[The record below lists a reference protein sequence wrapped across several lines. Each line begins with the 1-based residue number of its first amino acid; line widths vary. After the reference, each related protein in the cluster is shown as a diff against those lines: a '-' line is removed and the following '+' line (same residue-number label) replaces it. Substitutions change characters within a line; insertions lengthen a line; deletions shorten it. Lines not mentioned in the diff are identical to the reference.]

1 VIVAQES
8 MLQQSGEKRSTR
20 DAYGQ
25 ALLRLG
31 ETERRIVALDADLA
45 SSTRTEKFGRAF
57 PERFFNVGIA
67 EQNLYSV
74 AAGLAS
80 CGKIPFASTFAVFA
94 TERALNQIKQCIA
107 YPALNVKI
115 VTSHSGFTPSGDGAS
130 HQSLIDI
137 ALMRSMP
144 NMTVVVPADAVQT
157 ERAIAAAAAYEGP
170 VYIRLGKTEVP
181 IVFEQDMEFRIG
193 ESIRI
198 RRGSDVT
205 VLVTGILLGR
215 AMEAAALAER
225 AGIEAELINIHTIK
239 PIDTA
244 AIVGSAR
251 KTGTVV
257 TVEEH
262 SIIGGLGS
270 ATAEV
275 LAEHHPVP
283 LIRVGVKDTYGESGG
298 IEELYEK
305 HGLTAKQICESIRRA
320 VRRKQEK
327 KGSVCK

>member
-1 VIVAQES
+1 MTV
-8 MLQQSGEKRSTR
+8 LRPSGEKKSTR
-20 DAYGQ
+20 DGYGQ

-31 ETERRIVALDADLA
+31 ETGPRIVALDADLA
-45 SSTRTEKFGRAF
+45 SSTRTEKFAQKY

-74 AAGLAS
+74 AAGLAA
-80 CGKIPFASTFAVFA
+80 CGKIAFASTFAVFA

-115 VTSHSGFTPSGDGAS
+115 VTSHSGFSPSGDGAS
-130 HQSLIDI
+130 HQTLIDI
-137 ALMRSMP
+137 ALMRCLP

-157 ERAIAAAAAYEGP
+157 EQAIAAAAAREGP

-181 IVFEQDMEFRIG
+181 VLFEQEMEFRIG

-198 RRGSDVT
+198 RQGSDVT
-205 VLVTGILLGR
+205 VLVTGILLGQ
-215 AMEAAALAER
+215 AIEAVALAER
-225 AGIEAELINIHTIK
+225 EGIQAELIDIHTIK

-251 KTGTVV
+251 KTGSVL

-262 SIIGGLGS
+262 SIIGGLGG

-283 LIRVGVKDTYGESGG
+283 VTRVGVRDTFGESGG

-305 HGLTAKQICESIRRA
+305 HGLTAKQIFESIRLA
-320 VRRKQEK
+320 VRSKRYKRR
-327 KGSVCK
+327 SASR

>member
-1 VIVAQES
+1 VIIAQVS
-8 MLQQSGEKRSTR
+8 MLKQSGEKRSTR

-31 ETERRIVALDADLA
+31 EADRRIVALDADLP
-45 SSTRTEKFGRAF
+45 SSTRTEYFGRKF

-74 AAGLAS
+74 AAGMAA

-115 VTSHSGFTPSGDGAS
+115 VTSHSGFTASGDGAS

-137 ALMRSMP
+137 AVMRSLP
-144 NMTVVVPADAVQT
+144 NMTVIVPADAVQT
-157 ERAIAAAAAYEGP
+157 EKAIAAAAAHEGP
-170 VYIRLGKTEVP
+170 IYIRLGKTEVP
-181 IVFEQDMEFRIG
+181 IVFERDTEFRIG

-198 RRGSDVT
+198 RQGSDVT
-205 VLVTGILLGR
+205 VLVTGILLDR
-215 AMEAAALAER
+215 AMEAAVLAER
-225 AGIEAELINIHTIK
+225 EGIEAELINIHTIK
-239 PIDTA
+239 PVDAA
-244 AIVGSAR
+244 AIVGSAG

-262 SIIGGLGS
+262 SVIGGLGGV
-270 ATAEV
+270 TAE
-275 LAEHHPVP
+275 LLSEHHPVP
-283 LIRVGVKDTYGESGG
+283 LIRVGVGDAFGESGG
-298 IEELYEK
+298 IEELYRK
-305 HGLTAKQICESIRRA
+305 HGLTAKQILESIRSA
-320 VRRKQEK
+320 VRSKR
-327 KGSVCK
+327 

>member
-1 VIVAQES
+1 MVPRPD
-8 MLQQSGEKRSTR
+8 GEKKSTR
-20 DAYGQ
+20 DGYGE

-31 ETERRIVALDADLA
+31 GTDRRIVALDADLP
-45 SSTRTEKFGRAF
+45 SSTRTEKFARKY

-74 AAGLAS
+74 AAGLAA
-80 CGKIPFASTFAVFA
+80 CGKIAFASTFAVFA

-115 VTSHSGFTPSGDGAS
+115 ATTHSGFTASGDGAS

-137 ALMRSMP
+137 ALMRSLP

-157 ERAIAAAAAYEGP
+157 EQAVAAAAAQEGP

-181 IVFEQDMEFRIG
+181 VLFDEDTRFRIG
-193 ESIRI
+193 RSIRI
-198 RRGSDVT
+198 RQGSDVT
-205 VLVTGILLGR
+205 VLVTGILLSR
-215 AMEAAALAER
+215 AVEAVAAAEQE
-225 AGIEAELINIHTIK
+225 GIDAELINVHTIK

-244 AIVGSAR
+244 AIVGSAE
-251 KTGTVV
+251 KTGSVV

-262 SIIGGLGS
+262 SILGGLGS

-275 LAEHHPVP
+275 LTEHHPVP
-283 LIRVGVKDTYGESGG
+283 VARVGVKDTFGESGE
-298 IEELYEK
+298 IEQLYEK
-305 HGLTAKQICESIRRA
+305 HGLTALQILESIRLA
-320 VRRKQEK
+320 VRSKPQRR
-327 KGSVCK
+327 SVSG

>member
-1 VIVAQES
+1 MTV
-8 MLQQSGEKRSTR
+8 LRPRGEKKSTR
-20 DAYGQ
+20 DGYGQ

-31 ETERRIVALDADLA
+31 ETGPRIVALDADLA
-45 SSTRTEKFGRAF
+45 SSTRTEKFAQKY

-74 AAGLAS
+74 AAGLAA
-80 CGKIPFASTFAVFA
+80 CGKIAFASTFAVFA

-115 VTSHSGFTPSGDGAS
+115 VTSHSGFSPSGDGAS
-130 HQSLIDI
+130 HQTLIDI
-137 ALMRSMP
+137 ALMRCLP

-157 ERAIAAAAAYEGP
+157 EQAIAAAAAREGP

-181 IVFEQDMEFRIG
+181 VLFEQDMEFRIG

-198 RRGSDVT
+198 RQGSDVT
-205 VLVTGILLGR
+205 VLVTGILLGQ
-215 AMEAAALAER
+215 AIEAVALAEQE
-225 AGIEAELINIHTIK
+225 GIQAELIDIHTIK

-251 KTGTVV
+251 KTGSVL

-262 SIIGGLGS
+262 SIIGGLGG

-283 LIRVGVKDTYGESGG
+283 VTRVGVRDTFGESGG

-305 HGLTAKQICESIRRA
+305 HGLTAKQIFESIRLA
-320 VRRKQEK
+320 VRSKRYKRR
-327 KGSVCK
+327 SASR

>member
-1 VIVAQES
+1 MTV
-8 MLQQSGEKRSTR
+8 LRPSGEKKSTR
-20 DAYGQ
+20 DGYGQ

-31 ETERRIVALDADLA
+31 ETGPRIVALDADLA
-45 SSTRTEKFGRAF
+45 SSTRTEKFAQKY

-74 AAGLAS
+74 AAGLAA
-80 CGKIPFASTFAVFA
+80 CGKIAFASTFAVFA

-115 VTSHSGFTPSGDGAS
+115 VTSHSGFSPSGDGAS
-130 HQSLIDI
+130 HQTLIDI
-137 ALMRSMP
+137 ALMRCLP

-157 ERAIAAAAAYEGP
+157 EQAIAAAAAREGP

-181 IVFEQDMEFRIG
+181 VLFEQDMEFRIG

-198 RRGSDVT
+198 RQGSDVT
-205 VLVTGILLGR
+205 VLVTGILLGQ
-215 AMEAAALAER
+215 AIEAVALAEQE
-225 AGIEAELINIHTIK
+225 GIQAELIDIHTIK

-251 KTGTVV
+251 KTGSVL

-262 SIIGGLGS
+262 SIIGGLGG

-283 LIRVGVKDTYGESGG
+283 VTRVGVRDTFGESGD

-305 HGLTAKQICESIRRA
+305 HGLTAKQIFESIRLA
-320 VRRKQEK
+320 VRSKRYKRR
-327 KGSVCK
+327 SASR